1 MRAEMRYCKGTA
13 QADKQYE
20 QRQRMRFDKKDF
32 PPRKKNTRYAVNLFK
47 WALNKDRRDGNCG
60 GKQANKNGS
69 LLWAL
74 RENTNRGSCRIVPM
88 IWYGWKMEYMK
99 TKNDA
104 VISNALDELVFKG
117 EVNE

>member
-1 MRAEMRYCKGTA
+1 MKAEMRYCKGTA
-13 QADKQYE
+13 QADKRYE
-20 QRQRMRFDKKDF
+20 QRQRTRFDKQDF
-32 PPRKKNTRYAVNLFK
+32 PPRKKNTRYAINLFK

-74 RENTNRGSCRIVPM
+74 RENMNRGSNRIVPM

-99 TKNDA
+99 TKNDD
-104 VISNALDELVFKG
+104 VISNALDELVYKG
-117 EVNE
+117 EGE

>member
-1 MRAEMRYCKGTA
+1 MRAYVRYCKGNA
-13 QADKQYE
+13 QAERIYERRDRTAFKKQ
-20 QRQRMRFDKKDF
+20 DF
-32 PPRKKNTRYAVNLFK
+32 PPQKKRTRYAVNLHK

-74 RENTNRGSCRIVPM
+74 HWNMKRGSSRIVPM
-88 IWYGWKMEYMK
+88 VWYGWKLEYRN
-99 TKNDA
+99 TKDDT

-117 EVNE
+117 EGQ